1 MKANEL
7 KEKFVKEEC
16 REYVGVIRIFPV
28 EANEGPSGDWVH
40 IHDDEEIPEEDDGS
54 TIALHPRIELMKKE
68 ESK

>member
-28 EANEGPSGDWVH
+28 KPDEVPLGGWVH

-54 TIALHPRIELMKKE
+54 AIALHPRIELMKKE
-68 ESK
+68 ESE